1 MQADVPI
8 YAGGGICRHSLC
20 SWPAVPLL
28 FSSTSL
34 HRDMDRPICSTF
46 RPITPAPSR
55 FSMRLR
61 WLPALSLPICYI
73 SLPSAW
79 VQHLCTSFSIC
90 WKSISPQMRKA
101 ETHMQFPIIQK
112 KGLMPAST
120 RPFLFSRL
128 LDFIPRFSPRCHPP
142 ANHDIT
148 DNVSREG
155 NDPADRIRKIKRGHC
170 PVHCKYRK
178 NPYHTEQAGAGQ

>member
-1 MQADVPI
+1 
-8 YAGGGICRHSLC
+8 
-20 SWPAVPLL
+20 
-28 FSSTSL
+28 
-34 HRDMDRPICSTF
+34 
-46 RPITPAPSR
+46 
-55 FSMRLR
+55 
-61 WLPALSLPICYI
+61 
-73 SLPSAW
+73 
-79 VQHLCTSFSIC
+79 
-90 WKSISPQMRKA
+90 MRKA
-101 ETHMQFPIIQK
+101 ETHMQFPIMQK